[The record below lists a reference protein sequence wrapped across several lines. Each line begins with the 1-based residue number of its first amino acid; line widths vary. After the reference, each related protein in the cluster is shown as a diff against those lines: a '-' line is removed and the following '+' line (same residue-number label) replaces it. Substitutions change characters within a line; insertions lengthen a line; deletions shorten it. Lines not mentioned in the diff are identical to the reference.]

1 MKDIIKNSIQDH
13 NKVLGKIN
21 NDLLLVIENS
31 ASLIVNKLKNSNT
44 IFWCG
49 NGGSAAQA
57 SHLSAEL
64 LGGMFSKK
72 VYPFKSICLN
82 NDTSFITAWSNDDS
96 FNNIFK
102 RQLQGLSSRD
112 DVLIVLSTSGNSK
125 NILNAAQYAK
135 NNNIDVI
142 SFTGNDG
149 GTLKK
154 ISDIN
159 INIDSQST
167 ARIQEMHIL
176 IGHIICEIVEK
187 SS

>member
-1 MKDIIKNSIQDH
+1 MIYYWLLKILQD
-13 NKVLGKIN
+13 
-21 NDLLLVIENS
+21 
-31 ASLIVNKLKNSNT
+31 LIVNKLKNSNT

-49 NGGSAAQA
+49 NGGSAAKLA
-57 SHLSAEL
+57 IFHRIAW
-64 LGGMFSKK
+64 GMFSKK

-149 GTLKK
+149 GTLKE

>member
-1 MKDIIKNSIQDH
+1 
-13 NKVLGKIN
+13 
-21 NDLLLVIENS
+21 
-31 ASLIVNKLKNSNT
+31 
-44 IFWCG
+44 
-49 NGGSAAQA
+49 
-57 SHLSAEL
+57 
-64 LGGMFSKK
+64 MFSKK

-142 SFTGNDG
+142 FYR
-149 GTLKK
+149 K
-154 ISDIN
+154 
-159 INIDSQST
+159 
-167 ARIQEMHIL
+167 
-176 IGHIICEIVEK
+176 
-187 SS
+187 